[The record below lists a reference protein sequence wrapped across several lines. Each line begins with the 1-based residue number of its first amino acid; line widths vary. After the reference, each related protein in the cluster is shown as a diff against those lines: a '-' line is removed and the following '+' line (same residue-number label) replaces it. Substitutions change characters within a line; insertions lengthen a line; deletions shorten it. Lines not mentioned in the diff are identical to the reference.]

1 MATLGPHHRNFQES
15 LSTLQFAK
23 RCKAVTVSP
32 IMNSQLNITDGLDN
46 PALARERIAQLQL
59 ELQDRQDQ
67 ISELYEVKQATEHE
81 LRVENDAL
89 AQKH

>member
-1 MATLGPHHRNFQES
+1 
-15 LSTLQFAK
+15 
-23 RCKAVTVSP
+23 
-32 IMNSQLNITDGLDN
+32 MNSQLNITDGLDD

-89 AQKH
+89 AQRHQQKIQEMQSQMQSLNIRN